1 MMEKESAEWI
11 WIVGATVV
19 IFGPAI
25 IMNWIE
31 RRTGEK
37 S

>member
-1 MMEKESAEWI
+1 MEKEAAEWI

-31 RRTGEK
+31 RHMGDQR
-37 S
+37 